1 MFIYGSS
8 HLSSFIFK
16 RQYLSSD
23 ISKMVR
29 TAVFFFFFLAR
40 KQGKEYDKLNVILNI
55 VRVLGITYVI
65 KTGPS

>member
-29 TAVFFFFFLAR
+29 TAVFFFFLAR

-55 VRVLGITYVI
+55 VRDLGITYVI